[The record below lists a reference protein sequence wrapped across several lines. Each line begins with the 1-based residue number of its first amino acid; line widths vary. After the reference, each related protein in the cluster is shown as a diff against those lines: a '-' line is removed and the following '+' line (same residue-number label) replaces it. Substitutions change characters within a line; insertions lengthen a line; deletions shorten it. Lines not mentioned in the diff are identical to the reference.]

1 MSLTAEILI
10 VGTELLKGKVPERN
24 SRFLSSQLSNLGI
37 TVKRITVLGDEAE
50 ELKEAIQRAKG
61 RVQLVFVTGG
71 LGITPD
77 DVTREAVSEAF
88 GLRLKKDKPYLQ
100 RLQEKFKEYHLPWRE
115 IDEKFALLPEGA
127 EVLPNPLGV
136 CGFRLSLDDTE
147 FFFLPGVPEEVEAI
161 FKEGILPYLKRR
173 ASGHVLKRTFKCFGL
188 TEGKLLELI
197 SDIKGPF
204 EISYL
209 PVFPEVH
216 LELTVRAGS
225 QREAEEVL
233 DRYHSVLAERLGL
246 FLFGTDSDT
255 MESVVGKL
263 LRERGLTLSTAESC
277 TGGLIAHRLTEVPGS
292 SEYFLGGIVSYSN
305 QSKIRDLFVS
315 EKTLEEQGP
324 VSRECAL
331 EMAQGVRRRFGS
343 SLGLATTGIAGPTG
357 GTEDTPT
364 GTVFIAWSAKG
375 EEEVK
380 RYRFFGDRSQ
390 IKLMASEVA
399 LDRIRRFLLK
409 NPSFSSKRT
418 P

>member
-1 MSLTAEILI
+1 MTLTAEILV
-10 VGTELLKGKVPERN
+10 VGTELLEGKTPERN
-24 SRFLSSQLSNLGI
+24 SRFLSSQLVNLGI
-37 TVKRITVLGDEAE
+37 TLRRITLLGDETRE
-50 ELKEAIQRAKG
+50 IKEALQMAKG
-61 RVQLVFVTGG
+61 RSQLVFVTGG
-71 LGITPD
+71 LGVTLD
-77 DVTREAVSEAF
+77 DVTHEAISEAF
-88 GLRLKKDKPYLQ
+88 GLKLVKNESCLRRLE
-100 RLQEKFKEYHLPWRE
+100 EKFKEYHLPWGKT
-115 IDEKFALLPEGA
+115 DEKFALLPEGA

-136 CGFRLSLDDTE
+136 CGFKLSLDDTD

-161 FKEGILPYLKRR
+161 FKEGILPYLKGRG
-173 ASGHVLKRTFKCFGL
+173 SGSVITRTYKCFGL

-204 EISYL
+204 DISYF

-216 LELTVRAGS
+216 LELTVRSKS
-225 QREAEEVL
+225 QKEAEEVVEH
-233 DRYHSVLAERLGL
+233 YHSILTQRLGL

-315 EKTLEEQGP
+315 EETIEKRGP
-324 VSRECAL
+324 VSPECAR
-331 EMAQGVRRRFGS
+331 EMAQGVRRRFGA

-357 GTEDTPT
+357 GSEETPV
-364 GTVFIAWSAKG
+364 GTVFIAWSAER

-380 RYRFFGDRSQ
+380 RYRFFGSRSQ

-409 NPSFSSKRT
+409 TPSFNSQKA